1 MQKEIELQDKNK
13 IIINISPGYCTNVV
27 NINKGY
33 FKDNKLIKGIS
44 FSIWDDISIR
54 AWTFEDNIDKLEFI
68 FDINDPIYFSLNR
81 LLLGESEFII
91 DDDDTCS
98 LMNKYLVIKKE
109 LDTIKITF
117 FNLLKDKRKHELF
130 GVFIKNIGPD
140 PRSKVDDFNKKIRLV
155 RFFRDLEKI
164 LLEENHQ
171 ISYDEYLETIR
182 IDENKKVLKKI

>member
-81 LLLGESEFII
+81 LLLGEYKFII

-117 FNLLKDKRKHELF
+117 FNLLKDKRRHELF

-155 RFFRDLEKI
+155 RFFRDLERI
-164 LLEENHQ
+164 LIEENHQ